1 MGENKDRQNLFRA
14 KTIERISSP
23 EKLTDYLKVTNPGIW
38 VVLGAVVLLLGGL
51 LIWASVGTLN
61 TTADIKVI
69 VEDHTAKVVTE
80 GSGEL
85 KEGMPFTLLSNEYF
99 IAATAED
106 EYGRVYG
113 ISELALPDGVYE
125 GTAVIEQVRPIDF
138 LLESR

>member
-80 GSGEL
+80 GDGEL